1 VGDEQPTRLRADARR
16 NRDRIV
22 AAAKTCFAAQG
33 PEAPTEEIARVAGVA
48 AGTLYRHFADR
59 EALIR
64 AVAVSNFD
72 NAVSEAQAA
81 VAEEASA
88 WDALVRILRQS
99 QELRLSFRLL
109 MAYPHLHA
117 ILRKERRADQ
127 SRQDMI
133 NLLDRAVRRAQAE
146 GSLRADIGTGDIA
159 VMFALLASPL
169 SMEWDETAQLASER
183 CMALVLE
190 SLRAGAHAPLPGRPI
205 RPEDLTPACDQANRA
220 GSTGRDRSPGPI
232 SG

>member
-1 VGDEQPTRLRADARR
+1 MGDEQPTRLRADARR

-22 AAAKTCFAAQG
+22 AAAKTCFATRG
-33 PEAPTEEIARVAGVA
+33 PEALTEEIARLAGVA
-48 AGTLYRHFADR
+48 QGTLYRHFADR

-72 NAVSEAQAA
+72 NAMSEAQAA
-81 VAEEASA
+81 VTEEASA

-109 MAYPHLHA
+109 TAYPHVHA
-117 ILRKERRADQ
+117 ILKKERNADQ
-127 SRQDMI
+127 GRRLMI
-133 NLLDRAVRRAQAE
+133 DLIDRVVRKAQAE
-146 GSLRADIGTGDIA
+146 GTLRTDIGAGDIT

-169 SMEWDETAQLASER
+169 SMEWGETAQLASER
-183 CMALVLE
+183 CMAMVLE

-205 RPEDLTPACDQANRA
+205 RPEDLSLA
-220 GSTGRDRSPGPI
+220 
-232 SG
+232 